1 MFFGVSIGLASAVM
15 QSAAYIFSRRF
26 VTTFHSSVKLVIY
39 SQLLM
44 GGFGVLVFAAT
55 VPFVEF
61 PRGAALAEFAAVTAV
76 FVAAYHVAFYCF
88 FKALDEIEA
97 SRLSSL
103 LGLKVVS
110 IALITWPLCRL
121 LPRNLSDILHTE
133 LNYWH
138 LLAVVLTAVSAVGMN
153 FSGVNIGRRGALYLL
168 LALLG
173 FSTTDI
179 TGTIFVKLMPGDAMT
194 TKAICAT
201 SLAYVFVGASSAAA
215 FGKLRFEK
223 AALKGALPYS
233 VLWFGAMLLLFASF
247 GIVGV
252 VFGSIIQASR
262 GVISVIFGVLLAR
275 TGFVGIEPDVPLRVW
290 VRRAVMAALMVA
302 AIGLYSW
309 SSSQQ

>member
-1 MFFGVSIGLASAVM
+1 MFFGVLIGAVSAVM
-15 QSAAYIFSRRF
+15 QSASYIFSRRF

-44 GGFGVLVFAAT
+44 GVLGGVVFAAT
-55 VPFVEF
+55 VPFTAF
-61 PRGAALAEFAAVTAV
+61 PRGAELWKFSAAMAV

-88 FKALDEIEA
+88 FKALNEIEA

-110 IALITWPLCRL
+110 IALITYPFLRAQL
-121 LPRNLSDILHTE
+121 NL
-133 LNYWH
+133 WH

-153 FSGVNIGRRGALYLL
+153 FSGIRIGRRGALYLV

-179 TGTIFVKLMPGDAMT
+179 TGTMFVKLMPGDAMT

-201 SLAYVFVGASSAAA
+201 SLAYVFLGIIAAA
-215 FGKLRFEK
+215 VFIRMKFEPGV
-223 AALKGALPYS
+223 AKGALPYS
-233 VLWFGAMLLLFASF
+233 VLWFSAMLLLFASF

-262 GVISVIFGVLLAR
+262 GLVSVIFGVLLAR
-275 TGFVGIEPDVPLRVW
+275 TGYAALEPNVPPRVW
-290 VRRAVMAALMVA
+290 ARRAVMATIMVA

-309 SSSQQ
+309 ASQQ

>member
-1 MFFGVSIGLASAVM
+1 MFLGVLIGAVSAVM

-26 VTTFHSSVKLVIY
+26 VTTFRSSVKLVIY

-44 GGFGVLVFAAT
+44 GIMGIAVFAAT
-55 VPFVEF
+55 FPFTEF
-61 PRGAALAEFAAVTAV
+61 PTGCELAEFSAVMAV
-76 FVAAYHVAFYCF
+76 FVAAYHIAFYCF
-88 FKALDEIEA
+88 FKALNEIEA

-110 IALITWPLCRL
+110 IALITFPLCLL
-121 LPRNLSDILHTE
+121 LPHNLSSELHTE
-133 LNYWH
+133 LNCWH
-138 LLAVVLTAVSAVGMN
+138 LAAVVLTAVSAVGMN
-153 FSGVNIGRRGALYLL
+153 FSGIRISRKGALYLV

-179 TGTIFVKLMPGDAMT
+179 TGTLFVKLMPGDAKT
-194 TKAICAT
+194 LKAICAT
-201 SLAYVFVGASSAAA
+201 SLAYVFLGIIAAA
-215 FGKLRFEK
+215 VFLKVKFEPK
-223 AALKGALPYS
+223 VCKGALPYS
-233 VLWFGAMLLLFASF
+233 GLWFTAMLLLFASF

-275 TGFVGIEPDVPLRVW
+275 TGYAAIEPDVPPRVW
-290 VRRAVMAALMVA
+290 VRRAVMATVMVA

-309 SSSQQ
+309 ASQS

>member
-1 MFFGVSIGLASAVM
+1 MWFGVFIGFVSAVM
-15 QSAAYIFSRRF
+15 QSTAYIFSRRF
-26 VTTFHSSVKLVIY
+26 VMAFNSSVKLVVY
-39 SQLLM
+39 SQLWM
-44 GGFGVLVFAAT
+44 GAFGLVAFGAT
-55 VPFVEF
+55 FPMVDF
-61 PRGAALAEFAAVTAV
+61 PRGAELWKFAAATAM
-76 FVAAYHVAFYCF
+76 FVLAYHGAFYCF
-88 FKALDEIEA
+88 FRALREIEA

-103 LGLKVVS
+103 LGLKVLS
-110 IALITWPLCRL
+110 IALITYPFLK
-121 LPRNLSDILHTE
+121 TQ
-133 LNYWH
+133 LNGWH

-153 FSGVNIGRRGALYLL
+153 FSGVNIGRRGALYLV

-179 TGTIFVKLMPGDAMT
+179 TGTIFVKAMPGDAMT

-215 FGKLRFEK
+215 FVRLKFER
-223 AALKGALPYS
+223 AALMGALPYS

-262 GVISVIFGVLLAR
+262 GVISVILGVLLAR

-290 VRRAVMAALMVA
+290 VRRAVMATLMVA

-309 SSSQQ
+309 SSSVQ

>member
-1 MFFGVSIGLASAVM
+1 MFVGVLIGVVSAVM

-44 GGFGVLVFAAT
+44 GGLGVLVFAAT
-55 VPFVEF
+55 VPFTEF
-61 PRGAALAEFAAVTAV
+61 PRGAELAEFSAVMAV

-88 FKALDEIEA
+88 FKALNEIEA

-103 LGLKVVS
+103 LGLKVIS
-110 IALITWPLCRL
+110 ITLITYPLCRL
-121 LPRNLSDILHTE
+121 LPRNLSAVLHTE

-153 FSGVNIGRRGALYLL
+153 FSGIRISRKGGLYLL

-179 TGTIFVKLMPGDAMT
+179 TGTLFVKLMPGDAMT
-194 TKAICAT
+194 MKAICAT
-201 SLAYVFVGASSAAA
+201 SLSYAFLGIIAAGA
-215 FGKLRFEK
+215 F
-223 AALKGALPYS
+223 LKVKFDPAVCRGALPYS
-233 VLWFGAMLLLFASF
+233 GLWFTAMLLLFASF

-262 GVISVIFGVLLAR
+262 GVVSVIFGILLAR
-275 TGFVGIEPDVPLRVW
+275 TGFGSLEPDVPLRIW
-290 VRRAVMAALMVA
+290 VRRALMATLMVA

-309 SSSQQ
+309 ASSK

>member
-1 MFFGVSIGLASAVM
+1 MFVGVSIGLASAVM

-61 PRGAALAEFAAVTAV
+61 PRGAELAEFAAVTAV

-103 LGLKVVS
+103 LGLKVIS

-121 LPRNLSDILHTE
+121 LPRNLVAVLHTE
-133 LNYWH
+133 LNHWH

-153 FSGVNIGRRGALYLL
+153 FSGIHISRRGALYLA

-179 TGTIFVKLMPGDAMT
+179 TGTLFVKLMPGDAPT
-194 TKAICAT
+194 LKAICAT
-201 SLAYVFVGASSAAA
+201 SLAYVFLGIIAAAA
-215 FGKLRFEK
+215 FLKVKFEP
-223 AALKGALPYS
+223 AACRGALPYS
-233 VLWFGAMLLLFASF
+233 VLWFAAMLILFASF

-262 GVISVIFGVLLAR
+262 GVVSVVFGIILAR
-275 TGFVGIEPDVPLRVW
+275 TGYAAIEPDVPIRVW
-290 VRRAVMAALMVA
+290 VRRAVMAVLMVF

-309 SSSQQ
+309 ASK